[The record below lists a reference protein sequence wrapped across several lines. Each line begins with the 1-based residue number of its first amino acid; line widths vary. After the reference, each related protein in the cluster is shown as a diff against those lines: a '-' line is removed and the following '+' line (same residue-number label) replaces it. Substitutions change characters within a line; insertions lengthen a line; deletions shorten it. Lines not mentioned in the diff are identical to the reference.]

1 MRKMLGVVGI
11 GALGVGG
18 FLACGGGGGGG
29 GGANNPPPVTS
40 AATSASAASSS
51 ATPVGSATTTDEHV
65 DPNESAEHITMT
77 PLITKGAK
85 TVFPKST
92 VGDKECWSKVSV
104 SGDHTKDFNTLITA
118 CGTPTGLVEYAKPVL
133 GKLHHKVDKRDTFAL
148 KLLGGMCYRY
158 FAVADSGITDLDIL
172 IEKPNG
178 ALIADDKQSSPIAI
192 VDGDKAWCMDEDAD
206 YVFAIQVDGTGKGNY
221 MFGVWVKPKGK

>member
-1 MRKMLGVVGI
+1 MRKVLVGMGI
-11 GALGVGG
+11 ATVGLAS
-18 FLACGGGGGGG
+18 FIACGKDGAP
-29 GGANNPPPVTS
+29 GANTPAPVTS
-40 AATSASAASSS
+40 ATPTASVAST
-51 ATPVGSATTTDEHV
+51 APTGSGTAPEEHV

-85 TVFPKST
+85 TAYPKSS
-92 VGDKECWSKVSV
+92 VGDKECWSKVSL
-104 SGDHTKDFNTLITA
+104 SGDHTKDFGALITA
-118 CGTPTGLVEYAKPVL
+118 CGTPTGMVEYAKPVT

-178 ALIADDKQSSPIAI
+178 ALIADDKQSSAIAI
-192 VDGDKAWCMDEDAD
+192 VDGDKTWCMDDDAD

-221 MFGVWVKPKGK
+221 VFGVWAKPKGK